1 MIKMILIMYICLC
14 CIEVAQGQSRDSII
28 TANNNRMYYF
38 IENRFPINCPY
49 HHLRRKHKPDKIQ
62 RDSINMLQLLKVCNY
77 ADTTDTIRLSDVKKI
92 VNNSI
97 AEVCL
102 GFDARSVYLEFK
114 KIGYLNID
122 FAVGFSGILLTF
134 DWNFD
139 RKRDRLKKAMR
150 RSDEELSGACGIDPF
165 YFRDKYLN
173 LIPFKKVYFDYHYQ
187 FNKRSNKIIVKD

>member
-77 ADTTDTIRLSDVKKI
+77 ADTTDIISLSWIRKI
-92 VNNSI
+92 VNKSI
-97 AEVCL
+97 AEVYI
-102 GFDARSVYLEFK
+102 GPIGTVSLEFK
-114 KIGYLNID
+114 NEGYLVIS
-122 FAVGFSGILLTF
+122 FGVGSSGILLSF
-134 DWNFD
+134 NWNFD
-139 RKRDRLKKAMR
+139 KKRDIFKKSMQR
-150 RSDEELSGACGIDPF
+150 GDGELSGECSIDPF

-173 LIPFKKVYFDYHYQ
+173 LIPLESIFFGYVYDFEKRVKKT
-187 FNKRSNKIIVKD
+187 IVKD